1 MGSEIIIDDFL
12 NDFDSIR
19 KHCDSVNY
27 EGELN
32 PVNGVFYP
40 GVSLDIPQDVE
51 DEIIAKIQE
60 AVGGEIKVNA
70 MFLRLSTSDMD
81 APHQA
86 HTDASMGDFSLM
98 LYLNR
103 IEDCEG
109 GTSYVMHKRTG
120 MASHPINEKQVKTW
134 EKDCNNHEAWQ
145 ITSICPMLPN
155 RAFVFN
161 AASMHRAEPVGGFGD
176 NAKNGRLVLTVFFNR
191 A

>member
-1 MGSEIIIDDFL
+1 MASEIIIDDFL
-12 NDFDSIR
+12 NDFDSFR
-19 KHCDSVNY
+19 SHCDSVSY
-27 EGELN
+27 DGEKN
-32 PVNGVFYP
+32 PVDGVFYP
-40 GVSLDIPQDVE
+40 GVSLDIPKEVE
-51 DEIIAKIQE
+51 DEITSKLQE
-60 AVGGEIKVNA
+60 TIGSEIKVNT
-70 MFLRLSTSDMD
+70 MFLRLSTGDME

-103 IEDCEG
+103 LEDCEG

-134 EKDCNNHEAWQ
+134 EEDCNNPEAWQ
-145 ITSICPMLPN
+145 ITNICPMLPN
-155 RAFVFN
+155 RAFIFN
-161 AASMHRAEPVGGFGD
+161 ASAMHRAEPVGGFGD